1 MKLPRQTIERRGFL
15 AGAAALIATPA
26 AAASFPPLP
35 VPASHEMRFKIFRN
49 GSPIGEQSMTF
60 TQSGNSLRVNSQAD
74 MVVTIAD
81 IPIFH
86 YRAEIVELW
95 QDGVFHQLDSRIN
108 HNGEALTVLANPIP
122 GGFAIESTKAGDYHY
137 TGSPGMMPMTYWN
150 KAMLESMILNVET
163 GHHYP
168 AIVHSPGW
176 NWLPMVGG
184 GKILAQRFDIT
195 GHLHFTVWYDQND
208 QWAGLTFNVHGHELF
223 QKYAP

>member
-1 MKLPRQTIERRGFL
+1 MKQLRQTIERRGFL

-26 AAASFPPLP
+26 VASSP
-35 VPASHEMRFKIFRN
+35 VPTSRAMRFKIFRN
-49 GSPIGEQSMTF
+49 GTPIGEQSMTF
-60 TQSGNSLRVNSQAD
+60 TQSGNNLRVDSHAD
-74 MVVTIAD
+74 MVVKIAG

-95 QDGVFHQLDSRIN
+95 QDDMFQQLDSRIN
-108 HNGEALTVLANPIP
+108 HNGETLTVLANPIP

-137 TGSPGMMPMTYWN
+137 TGSPKMMPMTYWN
-150 KAMLESMILNVET
+150 KAMLDSMILNVET

-168 AIVHSPGW
+168 AIVSSPGW

-184 GKILAQRFDIT
+184 QKVLAQRFDIT

-208 QWAGLTFNVHGHELF
+208 QWAGLTFDVHGHELF
-223 QKYAP
+223 QKYAS